1 MAWDRY
7 YNHPSGAN
15 ETDIR
20 HSHDIRAVRAA
31 ADEVRLPTE
40 RILRIMELETR
51 PKWGA
56 RDLPFI
62 RQVAIDH
69 TLFSQKIDSK
79 RFEVPNPP
87 TADLWEMYYATGE
100 FADLHAEMHRD
111 FEWNNDYTRGCV
123 KGIVDARGLSGTI
136 VVAFDPFNMPT
147 CAVSAVWEEWPLSAG
162 NMNEYL
168 ANDWS
173 MSLHPTDD
181 RLLLSKIKVA
191 TLQWWVTPNEQ
202 GGGTWHAFAQTLSPG
217 GTWRTSPFG
226 SPTCAEVILLVFMLV
241 NEELRMLNREEVV
254 VTAGL
259 PPKAKAQVRK
269 KDRQSKVTVVN
280 LRAVIRKQL
289 EEVREH
295 EDKAARSL
303 HHRFV
308 VRGHWRNQAVG
319 VGRTDHRLTYIAP
332 FVKGPEGAPF
342 MHKDKVLKW

>member
-1 MAWDRY
+1 MGWVA
-7 YNHPSGAN
+7 YNNDKSRNHES
-15 ETDIR
+15 DIR
-20 HSHDIRAVRAA
+20 HSHDANEVKFA
-31 ADEVRLPTE
+31 ADEVGIPEE
-40 RILRIMELETR
+40 RIVRIMELEKR

-56 RDLPFI
+56 RDLPFM

-87 TADLWEMYYATGE
+87 PADLWEMYYATGE

-111 FEWNNDYTRGCV
+111 FEWNNDYVRGCV
-123 KGIVDARGLSGTI
+123 KGIVDARGPSGSI

-147 CAVSAVWEEWPLSAG
+147 CAVSALWEEWPIKQE
-162 NMNEYL
+162 NMDEYL
-168 ANDWS
+168 ASDWS
-173 MSLHPTDD
+173 MSAHPTDT
-181 RLLLSKIKVA
+181 RLLLSKMKVA
-191 TLQWWVTPNEQ
+191 TLQWWVSPNAD

-226 SPTCAEVILLVFMLV
+226 SPTCAEVILIAFMLV
-241 NEELRMLNREEVV
+241 NEELRMLNREEIVV
-254 VTAGL
+254 SAGL
-259 PPKAKAQVRK
+259 PPKVKAQMRK

-289 EEVREH
+289 EEVRES
-295 EDKAARSL
+295 EDQAARHL

-342 MHKDKVLKW
+342 VGKDKVLKW